1 MHFWNFIK
9 RFVARFHFV
18 RGRQRLALSHTQL
31 VTDDDRTVEC
41 YQPHTGRTAHTD
53 THTDA
58 HAGVVT
64 HTHAHTGT
72 LTQ

>member
-53 THTDA
+53 THK
-58 HAGVVT
+58 GT
-64 HTHAHTGT
+64 HRRSHSHTRTHSEN
-72 LTQ
+72 